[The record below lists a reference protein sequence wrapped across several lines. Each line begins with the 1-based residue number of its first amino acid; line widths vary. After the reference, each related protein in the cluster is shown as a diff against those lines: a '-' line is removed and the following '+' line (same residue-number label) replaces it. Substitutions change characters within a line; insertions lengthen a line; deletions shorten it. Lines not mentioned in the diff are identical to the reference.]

1 MRSSKSSITTASTAT
16 IIDLQPFTDSTIL
29 LHLLA
34 RPVRIIEENINGG
47 TQEATRMATASAA
60 CGL

>member
-1 MRSSKSSITTASTAT
+1 MRSSKSSITTAI
-16 IIDLQPFTDSTIL
+16 IIDLQLFTDNTIL

-34 RPVRIIEENINGG
+34 RPVRIIEENIDGG

>member
-34 RPVRIIEENINGG
+34 RPVRIIEENID
-47 TQEATRMATASAA
+47 EATQKTMNMATASAA
-60 CGL
+60 CGG